1 MARQGTCHRWQI
13 TCLRQELRNL
23 RKACRIPLRQNCG
36 KTVAGNVPLKGKVFC
51 LLPAMENRRLLV
63 LYGSQTGCAE
73 EVAERVAREAA
84 ARHLVPI
91 LLSMDEY
98 DVRMLPSET
107 LAVFVCSTTGQG
119 DAPDSM
125 RSFWSFLLR
134 KSLPADSLTACKF
147 ATFGLG
153 DSGYAKF
160 NATAK
165 RLDRRIEMLG
175 GQRIVSLGLGDDQ
188 DKNGYDE
195 ALDPWLNALWDAV
208 LQVYP
213 LPPGAS
219 IDTNRTLPSP
229 RYHITVLSSDSN
241 SAHGRQQIDDQ
252 VHAKKSGSWS
262 STTPFMAR
270 VVKSV
275 VLTGTDAEKEVRH
288 FELDVQSSGMSFQ
301 AGDSVAVQVRE
312 VCARHA
318 RTHA

>member
-1 MARQGTCHRWQI
+1 M
-13 TCLRQELRNL
+13 
-23 RKACRIPLRQNCG
+23 
-36 KTVAGNVPLKGKVFC
+36 
-51 LLPAMENRRLLV
+51 

-84 ARHLVPI
+84 ARHLTPV

-98 DVRMLPSET
+98 DVRMLPSEN

-134 KSLPADSLTACKF
+134 KSLPADSLSGCKF

-153 DSGYAKF
+153 DSGYVKF

-175 GQRIVSLGLGDDQ
+175 GQRIVPIGLGDDQ

-195 ALDPWLNALWDAV
+195 ALDPWLASLWETV
-208 LQVYP
+208 LHIYP

-219 IDTNRTLPSP
+219 IDTSRSLPAP
-229 RYHITVLSSDSN
+229 RYKITVISPDPGHIAGSNGSYTDSFE
-241 SAHGRQQIDDQ
+241 QI
-252 VHAKKSGSWS
+252 SN
-262 STTPFMAR
+262 TTQEWNAARPFMAK
-270 VVKSV
+270 VVQSSA
-275 VLTGTDAEKEVRH
+275 LTGAHAEKEVRH
-288 FELDVQSSGMSFQ
+288 FELDVEGSGITFQ
-301 AGDSVAVQVRE
+301 PGDSVAIQV
-312 VCARHA
+312 HISSS
-318 RTHA
+318 

>member
-1 MARQGTCHRWQI
+1 MFA
-13 TCLRQELRNL
+13 
-23 RKACRIPLRQNCG
+23 
-36 KTVAGNVPLKGKVFC
+36 VAGNALRHTKERG
-51 LLPAMENRRLLV
+51 LLAMENRRLLV

-84 ARHLVPI
+84 ARHLVPV

-134 KSLPADSLTACKF
+134 KSLPADSLTACKY
-147 ATFGLG
+147 AAFGLG

-175 GQRIVSLGLGDDQ
+175 GQRLVSLGLGDDQ

-195 ALDPWLNALWDAV
+195 ALDPWLTALWDTL
-208 LQVYP
+208 LQMYP

-219 IDTNRTLPSP
+219 IDTNRTLPPP
-229 RYHITVLSSDSN
+229 RYHITVLPPDASN
-241 SAHGRQQIDDQ
+241 GHAQQTTNQAQEDHTTKNGGGSA
-252 VHAKKSGSWS
+252 AWS
-262 STTPFMAR
+262 ATTPFMAK
-270 VVKSV
+270 VVKSIA
-275 VLTGTDAEKEVRH
+275 LTGADAEKEVRH
-288 FELDVQSSGMSFQ
+288 FELDVQGAGISFQ
-301 AGDSVAVQVRE
+301 PGDSVAIQVKQKQAFHAGKSACFTVQ
-312 VCARHA
+312 
-318 RTHA
+318 